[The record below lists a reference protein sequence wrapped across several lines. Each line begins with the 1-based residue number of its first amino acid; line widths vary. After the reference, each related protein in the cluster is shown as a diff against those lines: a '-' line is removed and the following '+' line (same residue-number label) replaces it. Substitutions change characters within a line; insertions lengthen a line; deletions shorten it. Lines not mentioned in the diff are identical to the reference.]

1 MASTAVLFGSTGLL
15 GQHLLST
22 LLAVDTYQAV
32 HTISR
37 RPPKTESPKLSA
49 QIETDTSKWATALS
63 TISPTPSI
71 VVSAL
76 GTTKFQAGTI
86 ADQWKID
93 HDLNIELAK
102 AARAAGVKTYLF
114 VSSAGTRG
122 LLGGYAPYSRMKQG
136 VEEAIKDM
144 GFEQTIVMR
153 PGAILGKREVDHPG
167 GPLLN
172 TAIRSLGWIYQGW
185 QDGLGQDA
193 EVIGR
198 AVVHAMILAQEG
210 KAPDKYWLLGQA
222 DVVRLGRDEWKS

>member
-1 MASTAVLFGSTGLL
+1 MLKNYNVSDNWSDFSLRRRDVEGSVFKDPCPQVLQLRRIPESVSRSNYILRTQLGFPHKRFVYQIRLRLPHTYRRPDLVMASTAVLFGSTGLL

-93 HDLNIELAK
+93 HDREPPIHYPILIC
-102 AARAAGVKTYLF
+102 
-114 VSSAGTRG
+114 
-122 LLGGYAPYSRMKQG
+122 
-136 VEEAIKDM
+136 
-144 GFEQTIVMR
+144 MR
-153 PGAILGKREVDHPG
+153 
-167 GPLLN
+167 
-172 TAIRSLGWIYQGW
+172 
-185 QDGLGQDA
+185 
-193 EVIGR
+193 
-198 AVVHAMILAQEG
+198 
-210 KAPDKYWLLGQA
+210 
-222 DVVRLGRDEWKS
+222 